1 MGDVSQC
8 RNQKLQNN
16 HLKNFLPRKFVLND
30 IKIQLLRVVLCLTC
44 LFFCKSQNSFYLSSV
59 WKTCY
64 VTVRYSRNS
73 EKTDGENILYS
84 TDLDSYI
91 EALIFKFKKE
101 KQSVN

>member
-1 MGDVSQC
+1 
-8 RNQKLQNN
+8 
-16 HLKNFLPRKFVLND
+16 
-30 IKIQLLRVVLCLTC
+30 
-44 LFFCKSQNSFYLSSV
+44 
-59 WKTCY
+59 